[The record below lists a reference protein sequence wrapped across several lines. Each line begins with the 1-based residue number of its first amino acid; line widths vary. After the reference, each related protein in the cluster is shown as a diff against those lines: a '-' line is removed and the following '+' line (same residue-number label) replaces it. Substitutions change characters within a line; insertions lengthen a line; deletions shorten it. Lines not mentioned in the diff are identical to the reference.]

1 MDLNVDPCQDFFQYA
16 CGSWIRQNPIPEGK
30 SMWGTFDRLWQKNQI
45 AMKTVLGELRY
56 CNRLRKQLVIN
67 SMIVLI
73 VTKLEQSAD
82 SLANEAEKKAQKYY
96 QSCLDVNETMESLGG
111 KPILDLLTEI
121 GGWPAIND
129 QFNVR
134 HWNFQ
139 RTIQITHNQ
148 LNMGGFFSW
157 VVAEDDKNSSRHVIQ
172 VSILLSIPI
181 IQVGLKL
188 LHRS

>member
-1 MDLNVDPCQDFFQYA
+1 
-16 CGSWIRQNPIPEGK
+16 
-30 SMWGTFDRLWQKNQI
+30 
-45 AMKTVLGELRY
+45 
-56 CNRLRKQLVIN
+56 
-67 SMIVLI
+67 
-73 VTKLEQSAD
+73 
-82 SLANEAEKKAQKYY
+82 
-96 QSCLDVNETMESLGG
+96 MESLGG

-172 VSILLSIPI
+172 VSIFISIQMIVKTHLLFLLDGTFPTELVFQNLNWSTPNFSAHFIVYWYRKLIKYSLRVPRNIFWYSNPRLQVI
-181 IQVGLKL
+181 ISFSPTFPPRFHFITNYTVNLTAICSCLNNFHDSGKL
-188 LHRS
+188 FLDRMS